1 MSEQNGQVKNS
12 ETQKESAQR
21 KDFRDGKS
29 GRMRRRFQNAR
40 KLDSAVDFVQ
50 AATADQQLPL
60 GPRPPARLGACTN
73 VVGFSENF
81 VTSVFSQAIVNT
93 QEEDLPGKVDD
104 NVDST
109 AQIKIH
115 RK

>member
-1 MSEQNGQVKNS
+1 MSEPTAEVKTS
-12 ETQKESAQR
+12 ETQEESKR
-21 KDFRDGKS
+21 PKSLHDGRS
-29 GRMRRRFQNAR
+29 GRMRRHFQNAR

-60 GPRPPARLGACTN
+60 GPRPPVRLGASGN
-73 VVGFSENF
+73 VVGFSESF

-93 QEEDLPGKVDD
+93 QEDGLDD
-104 NVDST
+104 VID
-109 AQIKIH
+109 APVQAR